1 MTAYLL
7 TDHLLN
13 IMAPAAVMA
22 VLLVM
27 LNRFGSLLF
36 RSKDLEVPDFTTS
49 LAIIFIVNEGVLSAG
64 LVVFGHDGTM
74 ATYAAM
80 VVGAALALVM
90 LTRSKKR

>member
-27 LNRFGSLLF
+27 LNRLGSLLF
-36 RSKDLEVPDFTTS
+36 RSKDLEVPDLTTS
-49 LAIIFIVNEGVLSAG
+49 LAIIFIVNVGVLSAG

-80 VVGAALALVM
+80 VVGAALALMM

>member
-49 LAIIFIVNEGVLSAG
+49 LAIIFIVNIGILSVG
-64 LVVFGHDGTM
+64 LVGFGHDGTM

-80 VVGAALALVM
+80 VVGAALALMM

>member
-27 LNRFGSLLF
+27 LNRLGSLLF
-36 RSKDLEVPDFTTS
+36 RSKDLEVPDLTTS
-49 LAIIFIVNEGVLSAG
+49 LAIIFIINVGVLSAG

-80 VVGAALALVM
+80 VVGAALALMM

>member
-49 LAIIFIVNEGVLSAG
+49 LAIIFIVNVGVLSVG

-80 VVGAALALVM
+80 VVGAALALMM